1 MHYIPTIT
9 IENLYDMTREVR
21 TAMARIISDM
31 IKADNIIEESEI
43 KDMKRLMSEY
53 SITHQEM
60 SDARKIRFTDAV
72 NTLKDMT
79 LKDRK
84 EFFDRLYSVALS
96 DNICVPR
103 EALLLIALQY
113 CLIDIERRS
122 EDGKLLPKPY
132 LISCPTGEASFND
145 QYMVYLE
152 SSYDEERNIELMQH
166 FRLLVTITRLC
177 GFNFIYIPKMVEEFR
192 GMNEQYVKDV
202 ISYMAPNLEE
212 DYIQQ
217 VYDRLCDMTTVDFFR
232 NVLYERLQVRAL
244 HNTPPS
250 LLINIGTSVVPYCTA
265 GGSVQYYTEFLCV
278 PISSSILTLV
288 DDILGFYQSK
298 VSIRQSITIND
309 SKGQFKYFG
318 FYKALFDFLVA
329 PPPIAPDLI
338 FLGQD
343 MKTGRY
349 QVAFKFDEGN
359 EKKLCLTPRE
369 YETYYQVAL
378 RSYKGQTKGLSISCD
393 KNIKPTIAHIKGKI
407 SDEIPDLTYSDQYK
421 PERDGN
427 VYILRLDKSKVFVR
441 VLTHHCGCEYD
452 EIPIVK
458 YDKK

>member
-1 MHYIPTIT
+1 
-9 IENLYDMTREVR
+9 MTKEQR
-21 TAMARIISDM
+21 TAIARIISDM

-43 KDMKRLMSEY
+43 RDMKRLMCEY

-60 SDARKIRFTDAV
+60 SDARMIRFSDAV
-72 NTLKDMT
+72 NTLKE
-79 LKDRK
+79 LSIKERK
-84 EFFDRLYSVALS
+84 VLFDRISSIALS

-113 CLIDIERRS
+113 CLMEAGKNS
-122 EDGKLLPKPY
+122 EGKAYLSKPY

-152 SSYDEERNIELMQH
+152 SAYDEERNEELKQH

-177 GFNFIYIPKMVEEFR
+177 GFNFIFIPKMVEEFR

-202 ISYMAPNLEE
+202 ISYMAPNLE
-212 DYIQQ
+212 DGFIQQ

-232 NVLYERLQVRAL
+232 DVLYERLQVKAL

-250 LLINIGTSVVPYCTA
+250 LLINIGTSVVPYYST
-265 GGSVQYYTEFLCV
+265 GGNIQYYTEFLCI

-298 VSIRQSITIND
+298 VSIRQSITISD

-329 PPPIAPDLI
+329 PPPVAPDLV

-349 QVAFKFDEGN
+349 QVAFKFAEGN
-359 EKKLCLTPRE
+359 EKKVTFTPRE
-369 YETYYQVAL
+369 YDIYFQVAL
-378 RSYKGQTKGLSISCD
+378 KTYKTRTKGLSVTYD
-393 KNIKPTIAHIKGKI
+393 KHNRPTVAHLKSKI
-407 SDEIPDLTYSDQYK
+407 GSEIPDLTFSDQYK
-421 PERDGN
+421 PERNGN
-427 VYILRLDKSKVFVR
+427 AYIMRLDKSKVFVR
-441 VLTHHCGCEYD
+441 VRTSNCGCEYKD
-452 EIPIVK
+452 IPFVE

>member
-1 MHYIPTIT
+1 
-9 IENLYDMTREVR
+9 MTKEQR
-21 TAMARIISDM
+21 TAIARIFNDM
-31 IKADNIIEESEI
+31 IKADNIIEESEV
-43 KDMKRLMSEY
+43 KNMKRLMSEY
-53 SITHQEM
+53 AITHQEM
-60 SDARKIRFTDAV
+60 SDARKIRFSDAV
-72 NTLKDMT
+72 NTLKE
-79 LKDRK
+79 LSVRERK
-84 EFFDRLYSVALS
+84 AFFDHIYDIALS

-113 CLIDIERRS
+113 CLM
-122 EDGKLLPKPY
+122 EDAKKADGTIPTPKPY

-152 SSYDEERNIELMQH
+152 SSYDEERNEELKQH

-212 DYIQQ
+212 AIIQQ

-232 NVLYERLQVRAL
+232 NVLYERLQVKAL

-250 LLINIGTSVVPYCTA
+250 LLINIGTSVVPFCSA
-265 GGSVQYYTEFLCV
+265 GGSIQYYTEFLCI
-278 PISSSILTLV
+278 PISSDILTLV

-329 PPPIAPDLI
+329 PPPVVPDLV

-349 QVAFKFDEGN
+349 QVAFKFDDGN
-359 EKKLCLTPRE
+359 EKKVTFTPKE
-369 YETYYQVAL
+369 YDIYLQVAL
-378 RSYKGQTKGLSISCD
+378 KTYKSRTRGLPVTYD
-393 KNIKPTIAHIKGKI
+393 KHIKPTIAHLKSKI
-407 SDEIPDLTYSDQYK
+407 SSDIPDLNYSDQYK

-427 VYILRLDKSKVFVR
+427 AYVMRLDKSKVFVR
-441 VLTHHCGCEYD
+441 VRTSNCGYD
-452 EIPIVK
+452 YEDIPILK

>member
-1 MHYIPTIT
+1 
-9 IENLYDMTREVR
+9 MTKEQRV
-21 TAMARIISDM
+21 AMARIISDM
-31 IKADNIIEESEI
+31 IKADNIIEETEI
-43 KDMKRLMSEY
+43 RDMKKLMSEY

-60 SDARKIRFTDAV
+60 SDARKIRFSDAV
-72 NTLKDMT
+72 NTLKE
-79 LKDRK
+79 LSVRERK
-84 EFFDRLYSVALS
+84 AFFDHIYSIALS

-113 CLIDIERRS
+113 CLI
-122 EDGKLLPKPY
+122 EDTKKIDGITPVPKPY

-152 SSYDEERNIELMQH
+152 CSYDEELNDELKKH

-202 ISYMAPNLEE
+202 ISYMAPNLE
-212 DYIQQ
+212 DAFIQQ
-217 VYDRLCDMTTVDFFR
+217 VYDRLCDMTTVDFFS
-232 NVLYERLQVRAL
+232 NVLYERLQVKAL

-250 LLINIGTSVVPYCTA
+250 LLINIGTSVVPYCSA
-265 GGSVQYYTEFLCV
+265 GGSIQYYTEFLCI

-329 PPPIAPDLI
+329 PPPVAPDLV

-349 QVAFKFDEGN
+349 QVGFKFADGH
-359 EKKLCLTPRE
+359 EKKICLTPQQ
-369 YETYYQVAL
+369 YDIYFQVAYRTYRTRL
-378 RSYKGQTKGLSISCD
+378 KGLSISYCN
-393 KNIKPTIAHIKGKI
+393 NIKPSIAKIKGII
-407 SDEIPDLTYSDQYK
+407 SGEIPDLTYSDQYK

-427 VYILRLDKSKVFVR
+427 VYILRLEKSKIFVR
-441 VLTHHCGCEYD
+441 VRTSNCGCEYED
-452 EIPIVK
+452 IPIVK

>member
-1 MHYIPTIT
+1 
-9 IENLYDMTREVR
+9 MTHEQR

-53 SITHQEM
+53 AITHQEM

-72 NTLKDMT
+72 NTLKELGM
-79 LKDRK
+79 KERK
-84 EFFDRLYSVALS
+84 AFFDRLFSIALS
-96 DNICVPR
+96 DNVCVPR

-113 CLIDIERRS
+113 CLIDIERRT
-122 EDGKLLPKPY
+122 EEGKPLPKPY

-152 SSYDEERNIELMQH
+152 SSYDEDRNAELMQH

-202 ISYMAPNLEE
+202 ISYMAPNLESSFIE
-212 DYIQQ
+212 Q
-217 VYDRLCDMTTVDFFR
+217 VYNRLCELTTVEFFR
-232 NVLYERLQVRAL
+232 NVLYERLQVKAL

-250 LLINIGTSVVPYCTA
+250 LLVNIGTSVVPYCSA
-265 GGSVQYYTEFLCV
+265 GGSVQYYTEFLCI

-338 FLGQD
+338 FLDQD

-349 QVAFKFDEGN
+349 QVAFKFDDGN
-359 EKKLCLTPRE
+359 MKKICLTPKE
-369 YETYYQVAL
+369 YEVYFQVAL
-378 RSYKGQTKGLSISCD
+378 KSYKFRAKGLPVSCD
-393 KNIKPTIAHIKGKI
+393 KHIKPIIAHIKSKI
-407 SDEIPDLTYSDQYK
+407 SGEIPDLTYSDQYK

-427 VYILRLDKSKVFVR
+427 VYILRLEKSKVFVR
-441 VLTHHCGCEYD
+441 VRSAKCESEYE
-452 EIPIVK
+452 EIPIMK
-458 YDKK
+458 YDKN

>member
-1 MHYIPTIT
+1 
-9 IENLYDMTREVR
+9 MTREQR

-43 KDMKRLMSEY
+43 RDMKKLMSEY

-60 SDARKIRFTDAV
+60 SEARKIRFTDAA
-72 NTLKDMT
+72 NILKELS
-79 LKDRK
+79 LKERK
-84 EFFDRLYSVALS
+84 AFFDHIYSIALS
-96 DNICVPR
+96 DNVCVPR

-113 CLIDIERRS
+113 CLIEERKT
-122 EDGKLLPKPY
+122 DNGMPLPKPY

-152 SSYDEERNIELMQH
+152 SSYDETRNAELMQH

-192 GMNEQYVKDV
+192 GMNEEYVKDV
-202 ISYMAPNLEE
+202 ISYMAPNLE
-212 DYIQQ
+212 DSFIQH
-217 VYDRLCDMTTVDFFR
+217 VFNRLCDMTTVDFFR
-232 NVLYERLQVRAL
+232 NVLYERLQVKAL

-250 LLINIGTSVVPYCTA
+250 LLINIGTSVVPYCSA
-265 GGSVQYYTEFLCV
+265 EGSIQYYTEFLCI
-278 PISSSILTLV
+278 PISSNILTLV

-329 PPPIAPDLI
+329 PPPVAPDLV

-349 QVAFKFDEGN
+349 QVAFKFDNGS
-359 EKKLCLTPRE
+359 EKKVTLTPRE
-369 YETYYQVAL
+369 YDIYYHVAL
-378 RSYKGQTKGLSISCD
+378 KSYKSLAKGLSVTYD
-393 KNIKPTIAHIKGKI
+393 KHIKPTISKIKSKI
-407 SDEIPDLTYSDQYK
+407 SDNIPDLTYSDQYK

-427 VYILRLDKSKVFVR
+427 AYVLRLDKSKVFIR
-441 VLTHHCGCEYD
+441 QRTSNYGCGYED
-452 EIPIVK
+452 LPIVK
-458 YDKK
+458 

>member
-1 MHYIPTIT
+1 
-9 IENLYDMTREVR
+9 MTRELR
-21 TAMARIISDM
+21 IAIARIISDM

-43 KDMKRLMSEY
+43 KDMKRLMSGY
-53 SITHQEM
+53 AITHQEM
-60 SDARKIRFTDAV
+60 NDARKIRFTDAV
-72 NTLKDMT
+72 NTLKELPM
-79 LKDRK
+79 KDRK
-84 EFFDRLYSVALS
+84 SFFNQIYTIALS
-96 DNICVPR
+96 DNVCVPR

-113 CLIDIERRS
+113 CLIDERKT
-122 EDGKLLPKPY
+122 GNGYHLPKPY

-152 SSYDEERNIELMQH
+152 SAYDEERNMELMKH

-212 DYIQQ
+212 SFIQQ
-217 VYDRLCDMTTVDFFR
+217 VYKRLCDLTTVDFFR
-232 NVLYERLQVRAL
+232 NVLYERLQVKAL

-250 LLINIGTSVVPYCTA
+250 LLINIGTSVVPYCSA
-265 GGSVQYYTEFLCV
+265 GGSVQYYTEFLCI

-288 DDILGFYQSK
+288 DDILEFYQSK
-298 VSIRQSITIND
+298 VSIRQSITISD

-329 PPPIAPDLI
+329 PPPIAPNLI

-359 EKKLCLTPRE
+359 EKKIRLTPRE
-369 YETYYQVAL
+369 YEVFFHVAL
-378 RSYKGQTKGLSISCD
+378 RSYKGRTRGLSVSCD
-393 KNIKPTIAHIKGKI
+393 KHIKPTIAHIKGKI

-441 VLTHHCGCEYD
+441 VRTYHCGCEYED
-452 EIPIVK
+452 IPIVK
-458 YDKK
+458 YDKQ

>member
-1 MHYIPTIT
+1 
-9 IENLYDMTREVR
+9 MTKNNIMTKEQR

-43 KDMKRLMSEY
+43 KDMKKLMSDY

-60 SDARKIRFTDAV
+60 NTARKIRFSDAV
-72 NTLKDMT
+72 NTLKELS
-79 LKDRK
+79 LKERK
-84 EFFDRLYSVALS
+84 AFFDRIYSIALS

-113 CLIDIERRS
+113 CLIDIDKKS
-122 EDGKLLPKPY
+122 ENSTPLPKPY

-152 SSYDEERNIELMQH
+152 SSYDEERNEELKQH

-202 ISYMAPNLEE
+202 ISYMAPNLE
-212 DYIQQ
+212 DAFIQQ

-232 NVLYERLQVRAL
+232 NVLYERLQVKEL
-244 HNTPPS
+244 HNTLPT
-250 LLINIGTSVVPYCTA
+250 LLVNIGTSVVPYCSA
-265 GGSVQYYTEFLCV
+265 GGSIQYYTEFLCI

-298 VSIRQSITIND
+298 VSIRQSITISD

-329 PPPIAPDLI
+329 PPPVAPNLV

-349 QVAFKFDEGN
+349 QVSFKFDDGN
-359 EKKLCLTPRE
+359 EKKVTFTPRE
-369 YETYYQVAL
+369 YNIYFQVAL
-378 RSYKGQTKGLSISCD
+378 RTYKSRTKGLPVTYD
-393 KNIKPTIAHIKGKI
+393 KHIKPTIAHLKSKI
-407 SDEIPDLTYSDQYK
+407 DNEIPDLTYSDQYK

-427 VYILRLDKSKVFVR
+427 VFVLRLDKSKVFVR
-441 VLTHHCGCEYD
+441 VHTHHCGCEYE

>member
-1 MHYIPTIT
+1 
-9 IENLYDMTREVR
+9 MTREQR

-43 KDMKRLMSEY
+43 KNMKQLMFDY

-60 SDARKIRFTDAV
+60 DEARKIRFSDAV
-72 NTLKDMT
+72 NTLKE
-79 LKDRK
+79 LSIKERK
-84 EFFDRLYSVALS
+84 TFFDHIYSVALS

-113 CLIDIERRS
+113 CLIGVDKKS
-122 EDGKLLPKPY
+122 ENSTRLPKPY

-145 QYMVYLE
+145 QYIVYLE
-152 SSYDEERNIELMQH
+152 STYDEERNEELNQH

-212 DYIQQ
+212 VFIQQ
-217 VYDRLCDMTTVDFFR
+217 VYDRLCDMTTVDFFH
-232 NVLYERLQVRAL
+232 NVLYERLQVKAL
-244 HNTPPS
+244 HTPPPS
-250 LLINIGTSVVPYCTA
+250 LLINIGTSVVPYCSA
-265 GGSVQYYTEFLCV
+265 GGSIQYYTEFLCI
-278 PISSSILTLV
+278 PISSNILTLV
-288 DDILGFYQSK
+288 DDFLGFYQSK

-329 PPPIAPDLI
+329 PPPVAPDLV

-343 MKTGRY
+343 IKTGRY
-349 QVAFKFDEGN
+349 QVAFKFDEGS
-359 EKKLCLTPRE
+359 EKKVTFTPRE
-369 YETYYQVAL
+369 YDILFQVAL
-378 RSYKGQTKGLSISCD
+378 RTYKSRTKGLPVVYD
-393 KNIKPTIAHIKGKI
+393 KYIKPTISKIKSKI
-407 SDEIPDLTYSDQYK
+407 TDNIPDLTFSDQYK
-421 PERDGN
+421 PERDDN
-427 VYILRLDKSKVFVR
+427 AYVLRLDVSKVFVR
-441 VLTHHCGCEYD
+441 VRTSNRSCECED
-452 EIPIVK
+452 IPIVK

>member
-1 MHYIPTIT
+1 
-9 IENLYDMTREVR
+9 MTKEQR

-43 KDMKRLMSEY
+43 KDMKKLMSEY
-53 SITHQEM
+53 AITHQEM

-72 NTLKDMT
+72 NTVKELSLKE
-79 LKDRK
+79 RQA
-84 EFFDRLYSVALS
+84 FFDHIYSIALS

-113 CLIDIERRS
+113 CLIETERKTS
-122 EDGKLLPKPY
+122 NAMTISKPY

-152 SSYDEERNIELMQH
+152 SSYDEERNAELMQH

-192 GMNEQYVKDV
+192 GMNKQYVKDV
-202 ISYMAPNLEE
+202 ISYMAPNLE
-212 DYIQQ
+212 DTFIQQ
-217 VYDRLCDMTTVDFFR
+217 VYDRLCDMTTVDFFS
-232 NVLYERLQVRAL
+232 NVLYERLQVKAL
-244 HNTPPS
+244 HDTPPS
-250 LLINIGTSVVPYCTA
+250 LLINIGTSVVPYCSA
-265 GGSVQYYTEFLCV
+265 GGSIQYYTEFLCI

-329 PPPIAPDLI
+329 PPPVAPDLV

-349 QVAFKFDEGN
+349 QVAFKFDDGH
-359 EKKLCLTPRE
+359 EKKIYLTPQQ
-369 YETYYQVAL
+369 YDIYFQVAY
-378 RSYKGQTKGLSISCD
+378 RTYRTRIKGLSISYCN
-393 KNIKPTIAHIKGKI
+393 NIKPSIAKIKGII
-407 SDEIPDLTYSDQYK
+407 SGEIPDLTYSDQYK

-427 VYILRLDKSKVFVR
+427 VYVIRLDKSKIFVR
-441 VLTHHCGCEYD
+441 VRTSNCGCDYED
-452 EIPIVK
+452 IPIVK

>member
-1 MHYIPTIT
+1 
-9 IENLYDMTREVR
+9 MTKEQR

-43 KDMKRLMSEY
+43 KDMKKLMSEY
-53 SITHQEM
+53 DVTHKEM

-72 NTLKDMT
+72 NTLKELP
-79 LKDRK
+79 LKERQT
-84 EFFDRLYSVALS
+84 FFDHIYSIALS
-96 DNICVPR
+96 DNVCVPR

-113 CLIDIERRS
+113 CLIESDRKTDNGMS
-122 EDGKLLPKPY
+122 LPKPY

-152 SSYDEERNIELMQH
+152 SFFDEERNEELMQH

-212 DYIQQ
+212 LFIQQ
-217 VYDRLCDMTTVDFFR
+217 VYDRLCDLTTVDFFR
-232 NVLYERLQVRAL
+232 NVLYERLQVKAL
-244 HNTPPS
+244 HDAPPS
-250 LLINIGTSVVPYCTA
+250 LLINIGTSVVPYCSA
-265 GGSVQYYTEFLCV
+265 GGTVQYYTEFLCI

-288 DDILGFYQSK
+288 DDILSFYQSK

-329 PPPIAPDLI
+329 PPPIAPDLV
-338 FLGQD
+338 FLGQN

-349 QVAFKFDEGN
+349 QIAFKFDDGK
-359 EKKLCLTPRE
+359 EKKICLTPRE
-369 YETYYQVAL
+369 YNVYFQVAT
-378 RSYKGQTKGLSISCD
+378 RSCKGRIKGLPISCD
-393 KNIKPTIAHIKGKI
+393 KYIKSTIAHIKGKI
-407 SDEIPDLTYSDQYK
+407 SDGIPDMTYSDQYK

-427 VYILRLDKSKVFVR
+427 MYILRLDKSKVFVR
-441 VLTHHCGCEYD
+441 VYTHNCGCEYED
-452 EIPIVK
+452 IPIVK

>member
-1 MHYIPTIT
+1 
-9 IENLYDMTREVR
+9 MTKEQR
-21 TAMARIISDM
+21 TAIARIISDM

-43 KDMKRLMSEY
+43 RDMKKLMSEY
-53 SITHQEM
+53 AITHQEM
-60 SDARKIRFTDAV
+60 SDARKIRFADAV
-72 NTLKDMT
+72 NMLKE
-79 LKDRK
+79 LPIK
-84 EFFDRLYSVALS
+84 ERQIFFDHIYSIALC
-96 DNICVPR
+96 DNVCVPR

-113 CLIDIERRS
+113 CLIGADANMEG
-122 EDGKLLPKPY
+122 EKAVHKPY

-152 SSYDEERNIELMQH
+152 SAYDEERNAELMQH

-212 DYIQQ
+212 SFIQQ
-217 VYDRLCDMTTVDFFR
+217 VYDRLCDLTTVDFFR
-232 NVLYERLQVRAL
+232 NVLYERLQVKAL
-244 HNTPPS
+244 HDTPPS
-250 LLINIGTSVVPYCTA
+250 LLINIGTSVVPYCSA
-265 GGSVQYYTEFLCV
+265 GGSIRYYTEFLCI

-298 VSIRQSITIND
+298 VSIRQSITISD

-329 PPPIAPDLI
+329 PPPVAPDLV

-349 QVAFKFDEGN
+349 QVAFKFDDGN
-359 EKKLCLTPRE
+359 EKKVTFTPRE
-369 YETYYQVAL
+369 YDIYFQVAL
-378 RSYKGQTKGLSISCD
+378 KTYKLRSKGLPVTYD
-393 KNIKPTIAHIKGKI
+393 KHIKPTVAHLKSKI
-407 SDEIPDLTYSDQYK
+407 SSDIPDLTYSDQYK
-421 PERDGN
+421 PEREGN
-427 VYILRLDKSKVFVR
+427 SYVLRLDKSKVFVR
-441 VLTHHCGCEYD
+441 VRISNCGCECED
-452 EIPIVK
+452 IPIAK

>member
-1 MHYIPTIT
+1 
-9 IENLYDMTREVR
+9 MTKEQR
-21 TAMARIISDM
+21 TAIARIISDM
-31 IKADNIIEESEI
+31 IKVDNIIEESEI
-43 KDMKRLMSEY
+43 RDMKRLMSEY

-60 SDARKIRFTDAV
+60 NDARKIRFSDAV
-72 NTLKDMT
+72 NTLKE
-79 LKDRK
+79 LPIKERK
-84 EFFDRLYSVALS
+84 AFFDHIYSIALS

-113 CLIDIERRS
+113 CLIEVDKKS
-122 EDGKLLPKPY
+122 ENGTPLPKPY

-152 SSYDEERNIELMQH
+152 SAYDEERNEELKQH

-202 ISYMAPNLEE
+202 ISYMAPNLE
-212 DYIQQ
+212 DAFIQQ

-232 NVLYERLQVRAL
+232 NVLYERLQVKAL

-250 LLINIGTSVVPYCTA
+250 LLINIGTSVVPYCSA
-265 GGSVQYYTEFLCV
+265 GGSIQYYTEFLCI

-288 DDILGFYQSK
+288 DDILAFYQSK
-298 VSIRQSITIND
+298 VSIRQSITISD

-329 PPPIAPDLI
+329 PPPVAPDLV

-343 MKTGRY
+343 MKTGKY
-349 QVAFKFDEGN
+349 QVAFKFEDGN
-359 EKKLCLTPRE
+359 EKKIRLTPQQ
-369 YETYYQVAL
+369 YDIYFQVAY
-378 RSYKGQTKGLSISCD
+378 RTYKTRLKGLSISYCN
-393 KNIKPTIAHIKGKI
+393 NIKPSIAKIKGII
-407 SDEIPDLTYSDQYK
+407 SSEIPDLTYSDQYK

-427 VYILRLDKSKVFVR
+427 AYVLRLDKSKVFVR
-441 VLTHHCGCEYD
+441 VRTSNCGCECED
-452 EIPIVK
+452 IPIVK

>member
-1 MHYIPTIT
+1 
-9 IENLYDMTREVR
+9 MTREQR
-21 TAMARIISDM
+21 TAIARIISDM

-43 KDMKRLMSEY
+43 REMKRLMSEY

-60 SDARKIRFTDAV
+60 NDARKIRFSEAV
-72 NTLKDMT
+72 NTMKEFPI
-79 LKDRK
+79 KERK
-84 EFFDRLYSVALS
+84 EFFDRIYSIALS

-113 CLIDIERRS
+113 CLIDS
-122 EDGKLLPKPY
+122 NKKNVDGMYLPKPY

-152 SSYDEERNIELMQH
+152 SSYDEERNEELKLH

-202 ISYMAPNLEE
+202 ICYMAPNLE
-212 DYIQQ
+212 DAFIQQ
-217 VYDRLCDMTTVDFFR
+217 VYNRLCDMTTVDFFR
-232 NVLYERLQVRAL
+232 NVLYERLQVKAL
-244 HNTPPS
+244 HDTPPS
-250 LLINIGTSVVPYCTA
+250 LLINIGTSVVPYCSA
-265 GGSVQYYTEFLCV
+265 GGSIQYYTEFLCI
-278 PISSSILTLV
+278 PISTSIQALV

-298 VSIRQSITIND
+298 VSIRQSITISD

-329 PPPIAPDLI
+329 PPPVAPDLV

-343 MKTGRY
+343 MKTNRY
-349 QVAFKFDEGN
+349 QVAFKFDDGN
-359 EKKLCLTPRE
+359 EKKVVFTPRE
-369 YETYYQVAL
+369 YEIYFQVAMKT
-378 RSYKGQTKGLSISCD
+378 YKSRPKGLPVTYD
-393 KNIKPTIAHIKGKI
+393 KYIKPTVAHLKSKI
-407 SDEIPDLTYSDQYK
+407 SRDIPDLTYSNQYK

-427 VYILRLDKSKVFVR
+427 AYVLRLDKSKVFVR
-441 VLTHHCGCEYD
+441 VRTLNCGCRFED
-452 EIPIVK
+452 IPIVK

>member
-1 MHYIPTIT
+1 
-9 IENLYDMTREVR
+9 MTKEQR

-43 KDMKRLMSEY
+43 KDMKKLMSEY
-53 SITHQEM
+53 AITHQEM
-60 SDARKIRFTDAV
+60 NDARKIRFTDAV
-72 NTLKDMT
+72 NTLKE
-79 LKDRK
+79 LSIKDRTS
-84 EFFDRLYSVALS
+84 FFDHIYSIALS
-96 DNICVPR
+96 DNVCVPR

-113 CLIDIERRS
+113 CLIESDKKTEN
-122 EDGKLLPKPY
+122 GNPLPKPY

-152 SSYDEERNIELMQH
+152 SSFDEERNAELMQH

-192 GMNEQYVKDV
+192 GMKEQYVKDV
-202 ISYMAPNLEE
+202 ISYMAPNLE
-212 DYIQQ
+212 DSFIQQ
-217 VYDRLCDMTTVDFFR
+217 VYNRLCDLTTVDFFR
-232 NVLYERLQVRAL
+232 NVLYERLQVKAL

-250 LLINIGTSVVPYCTA
+250 LLINIGTSVVPYCSA
-265 GGSVQYYTEFLCV
+265 GGSVQYYTEFLCI
-278 PISSSILTLV
+278 PISSGILTLV

-329 PPPIAPDLI
+329 PPPIAPDLV

-343 MKTGRY
+343 MKTGRF
-349 QVAFKFDEGN
+349 QVAFKFDDGN

-369 YETYYQVAL
+369 YDTYFQVAM
-378 RSYKGQTKGLSISCD
+378 RSYKGRIKGLPISCD
-393 KNIKPTIAHIKGKI
+393 KYIKPTIAHVKSKI
-407 SDEIPDLTYSDQYK
+407 NSDIPDLTYSNQYK

-427 VYILRLDKSKVFVR
+427 VYVLRLDKSKVFVR
-441 VLTHHCGCEYD
+441 VYTLDCGCEYKD
-452 EIPIVK
+452 ISIVK
-458 YDKK
+458 YEKK

>member
-1 MHYIPTIT
+1 
-9 IENLYDMTREVR
+9 MTKEQR
-21 TAMARIISDM
+21 TAIARIISDM

-43 KDMKRLMSEY
+43 KDMKHLMSEY
-53 SITHQEM
+53 SIAHQEM
-60 SDARKIRFTDAV
+60 SDARKIRFSDAV
-72 NTLKDMT
+72 NTLKE
-79 LKDRK
+79 LSIKERK
-84 EFFDRLYSVALS
+84 AFFDHIYSIALS

-113 CLIDIERRS
+113 SLIENDRKA
-122 EDGKLLPKPY
+122 EDGKPFPKPY

-152 SSYDEERNIELMQH
+152 SSYDERRNRELKQH

-177 GFNFIYIPKMVEEFR
+177 GFNFIYIPKMVEEFQ

-212 DYIQQ
+212 TFILH

-232 NVLYERLQVRAL
+232 NVLYERLQVKAL

-250 LLINIGTSVVPYCTA
+250 LLINIGTSVVPYCSV
-265 GGSVQYYTEFLCV
+265 GGSIQYYTEFLCI

-298 VSIRQSITIND
+298 VSIHQSITISD

-329 PPPIAPDLI
+329 PPPVAPNLI
-338 FLGQD
+338 FLGQN

-349 QVAFKFDEGN
+349 QVAFKFDNTN
-359 EKKLCLTPRE
+359 EKKLTFTPRE
-369 YETYYQVAL
+369 YDIYYQVAL
-378 RSYKGQTKGLSISCD
+378 KTYKSRTKGLPVTYD
-393 KNIKPTIAHIKGKI
+393 KYIKPTIAHLKRKI
-407 SDEIPDLTYSDQYK
+407 SSEIPDLTYSDQYK

-427 VYILRLDKSKVFVR
+427 AYVLQLDKSKVFVR
-441 VLTHHCGCEYD
+441 VRSSNCRCEYED
-452 EIPIVK
+452 IPILQYEK
-458 YDKK
+458 R

>member
-1 MHYIPTIT
+1 
-9 IENLYDMTREVR
+9 MTKEQR

-43 KDMKRLMSEY
+43 KDMKKLMSEY
-53 SITHQEM
+53 AITHQEM

-72 NTLKDMT
+72 NTLKE
-79 LKDRK
+79 LPIK
-84 EFFDRLYSVALS
+84 ERQAFFDHIYSIALS
-96 DNICVPR
+96 DNVCVPR

-113 CLIDIERRS
+113 CLIDTDKKTG
-122 EDGKLLPKPY
+122 DGKPFPKPY

-152 SSYDEERNIELMQH
+152 SMFDEERNAELMQH

-212 DYIQQ
+212 SFIQQ
-217 VYDRLCDMTTVDFFR
+217 VYDRLCDLTTVDFFR
-232 NVLYERLQVRAL
+232 NVLYERLQVKAL

-250 LLINIGTSVVPYCTA
+250 LLINIGTSVVPYCSA
-265 GGSVQYYTEFLCV
+265 GGSVQYYTEFLCI

-329 PPPIAPDLI
+329 PPPIAPDII

-343 MKTGRY
+343 MRTGRF
-349 QVAFKFDEGN
+349 QVAFKFDDGN
-359 EKKLCLTPRE
+359 EKKILLTPTE
-369 YETYYQVAL
+369 YDVFYNVAL
-378 RSYKGQTKGLSISCD
+378 KTYKSRAKGLPVNYD
-393 KNIKPTIAHIKGKI
+393 KYLRVTIARIRGKI
-407 SDEIPDLTYSDQYK
+407 NDEIPDLTYSDQYK

-441 VLTHHCGCEYD
+441 VHTHNCGCEYE

>member
-1 MHYIPTIT
+1 
-9 IENLYDMTREVR
+9 MTREQR

-43 KDMKRLMSEY
+43 RDMKLLMSKY
-53 SITHQEM
+53 SLNHQDM
-60 SDARKIRFTDAV
+60 SDARKIRFSDAV
-72 NTLKDMT
+72 NALKV
-79 LKDRK
+79 LSSKERK
-84 EFFDRLYSVALS
+84 VFFDDIYSIALS
-96 DNICVPR
+96 DNVCVPR

-113 CLIDIERRS
+113 CLIENDRKT
-122 EDGKLLPKPY
+122 DNGKPIPKPY

-152 SSYDEERNIELMQH
+152 SDYNEEHNAELMQH

-192 GMNEQYVKDV
+192 AMNEQYVKDV
-202 ISYMAPNLEE
+202 ISYMAPNLEGSF
-212 DYIQQ
+212 IQQ
-217 VYDRLCDMTTVDFFR
+217 VYDRLCHLTTVDFFR
-232 NVLYERLQVRAL
+232 NVLYERLQVKAL
-244 HNTPPS
+244 HDTPPS
-250 LLINIGTSVVPYCTA
+250 LLINIGTSVVPYCSA
-265 GGSVQYYTEFLCV
+265 GGSVQYYTEFLCI

-343 MKTGRY
+343 IRTNRY
-349 QVAFKFDEGN
+349 QVAFKFEDGN
-359 EKKLCLTPRE
+359 EKKICLTPRE
-369 YETYYQVAL
+369 FDIYFQVAL
-378 RSYKGQTKGLSISCD
+378 RSYKGRTKGLPISCD
-393 KNIKPTIAHIKGKI
+393 KNIRPTIAHIKSKI
-407 SDEIPDLTYSDQYK
+407 SEEIPDLTYSNQYK
-421 PERDGN
+421 PERVGN
-427 VYILRLDKSKVFVR
+427 VYVLRLDKSKVFVR
-441 VLTHHCGCEYD
+441 VDSHNSGYEYE